1 MIANYIRVSTTEQNT
16 NRQENTITGA
26 TTFTD
31 KISGSFHSQN
41 VKRAAN

>member
-16 NRQENTITGA
+16 NRQENTITG

-41 VKRAAN
+41 KRATN

>member
-16 NRQENTITGA
+16 NRQKHYYRSDN
-26 TTFTD
+26 TD